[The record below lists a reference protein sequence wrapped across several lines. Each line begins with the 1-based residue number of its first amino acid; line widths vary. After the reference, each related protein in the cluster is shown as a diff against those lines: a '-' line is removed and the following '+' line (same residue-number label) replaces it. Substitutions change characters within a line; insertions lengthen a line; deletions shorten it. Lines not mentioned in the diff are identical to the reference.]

1 MKYTYRTCCHPA
13 LGRIRTICDGKMLML
28 CAGDLGC
35 MLGFKN
41 PEEYVKKHC
50 PHMQKYAY
58 PGMEKKMY
66 FANAAEADGLL
77 AETDSR
83 SADMLEYWLCNTVI
97 PDIFGE
103 WRDREAETGLY
114 LIHAR
119 DYCRYVFDILKTCRC
134 LYVLANTVTDT
145 EASNS
150 AKYCAEVMLGQC
162 AETLAAYG
170 FSIED
175 MECARKERIEAL
187 FEHDVISPEEG
198 GYFPCNHY
206 VKA

>member
-13 LGRIRTICDGKMLML
+13 LGRIRTICDGKMLLL
-28 CAGDLGC
+28 CAGDLGR

-50 PHMQKYAY
+50 PHMRKYAY

-66 FANAAEADGLL
+66 FANATEADVLL

-83 SADMLEYWLCNTVI
+83 SADLLEYWLCNTVI

-103 WRDREAETGLY
+103 CRDREAETGLY

-119 DYCRYVFDILKTCRC
+119 DYCRYVFDILKTSRC
-134 LYVLANTVTDT
+134 LYVLANTVSDT
-145 EASNS
+145 EASDS

-170 FSIED
+170 FSLED
-175 MECARKERIEAL
+175 MECARRERIEAL

-198 GYFPCNHY
+198 GYFPCNPY
-206 VKA
+206 AEA

>member
-1 MKYTYRTCCHPA
+1 MKYTYRTCWHPV

-28 CAGDLGC
+28 CAGDLGR

-50 PHMQKYAY
+50 THMQKYAY

-66 FANAAEADGLL
+66 FANAAEADVLL

-103 WRDREAETGLY
+103 CRGREDETGLY

-119 DYCRYVFDILKTCRC
+119 DYCR
-134 LYVLANTVTDT
+134 
-145 EASNS
+145 
-150 AKYCAEVMLGQC
+150 
-162 AETLAAYG
+162 
-170 FSIED
+170 
-175 MECARKERIEAL
+175 
-187 FEHDVISPEEG
+187 
-198 GYFPCNHY
+198 
-206 VKA
+206 

>member
-1 MKYTYRTCCHPA
+1 MKYTYRTCCHPV
-13 LGRIRTICDGKMLML
+13 LGRIRTICDGKMLLL
-28 CAGDLGC
+28 CVSDLGR

-66 FANAAEADGLL
+66 FANAAEADVLL
-77 AETDSR
+77 AETESR

-103 WRDREAETGLY
+103 CRDREAETGLY

-134 LYVLANTVTDT
+134 LYVLANTVSET
-145 EASNS
+145 EASDS

-170 FSIED
+170 FSLED
-175 MECARKERIEAL
+175 MECARREKIEAL
-187 FEHDVISPEEG
+187 FEHDVIFPEQG
-198 GYFPCNHY
+198 GYFPCNPY
-206 VKA
+206 AEA

>member
-1 MKYTYRTCCHPA
+1 MKYTYRTCCHPV

-66 FANAAEADGLL
+66 FANAAEADVLL
-77 AETDSR
+77 VETDSR

-103 WRDREAETGLY
+103 CRDRESETGLY

-119 DYCRYVFDILKTCRC
+119 DYCRYVFDILKTSRC
-134 LYVLANTVTDT
+134 LYVLANTVSDT
-145 EASNS
+145 EASDS

-162 AETLAAYG
+162 AETLTAYG
-170 FSIED
+170 FSMED
-175 MECARKERIEAL
+175 MECARRERIEAL
-187 FEHDVISPEEG
+187 FEHDVISPEQG
-198 GYFPCNHY
+198 GYFPCNPY
-206 VKA
+206 AEA